1 MSAQTDFT
9 ESLSADTLGNK
20 RADLQEDTQ
29 TDLQEG
35 MQASDNLTAA
45 VKGTL
50 QADSWRCIIS
60 NPRQKDGPV
69 KIHIRKALI
78 KGQLLFQSEEQLG
91 TQVFHHNHTGEEITA
106 YIVSRL
112 LNSFKQ
118 GEIFADEDH
127 LLVLVSKR
135 GKVTIKRKKMA
146 FQKIKPDCVK
156 NTLEHNRTK
165 NYIIKEGVPVPF
177 LRDLGVMDD
186 NGRIVRKMY
195 DKFRQINRFLEFIRD
210 ISGELPRDREIKII
224 DFGCGKSY
232 LTFAIYYYLHE
243 LNGLDVRITGLDLK
257 KEVIEHCNRL
267 SEQYGYDK
275 LVFKRGDIA
284 DYESEGNVDMVV
296 TLHACD
302 TATDY
307 ALYKA
312 VSWKAKVILSVP
324 CCQHELNRQIKNEL
338 LQPVLSYGI
347 LKERMAAIL
356 TDAIRAEMLAAQ
368 GYHTEI
374 LEFIDMEHTPKN
386 LLIRAVWDGKCRDTV
401 RLAKMI
407 EEMQVTPTIV
417 ELLHHKK

>member
-1 MSAQTDFT
+1 MENQMV
-9 ESLSADTLGNK
+9 
-20 RADLQEDTQ
+20 TQ
-29 TDLQEG
+29 TDSKTSLLENG
-35 MQASDNLTAA
+35 QAQDELTAA
-45 VKGTL
+45 VKDTL
-50 QADSWRCIIS
+50 QEENWRCIIS
-60 NPRQKDGPV
+60 NPRQKDGPL
-69 KIHIRKALI
+69 KIYIRKVLI
-78 KGQLLFQSEEQLG
+78 KGKILFQSEEQTK
-91 TQVFHHNHTGEEITA
+91 TQVFHHNHTEEEITA
-106 YIVSRL
+106 YICSRL
-112 LNSFKQ
+112 FNSFKQ
-118 GEIFADEDH
+118 GEIFAGEEH
-127 LLVLVSKR
+127 LIVLVSKR
-135 GKVTIKRKKMA
+135 GKVTMKRKKMA
-146 FQKIKPDCVK
+146 FQKINPECVK
-156 NTLEHNRTK
+156 NALEHNRTK

-210 ISGELPRDREIKII
+210 IRDELPHDREITII

-232 LTFAIYYYLHE
+232 LTFAIYYYLHD

-284 DYESEGNVDMVV
+284 DYETGEKVDMVV

-312 VSWKAKVILSVP
+312 VNWKAKVILSVP

-347 LKERMAAIL
+347 LKERMAAIM
-356 TDAIRAEMLAAQ
+356 TDAIRAEMLAAK

-386 LLIRAVWDGKCRDTV
+386 LLIRAVWNGKCRDTV
-401 RLAKMI
+401 RLEKMI
-407 EEMQVTPTIV
+407 EELQVSPTIV
-417 ELLHHKK
+417 ELLR